1 MKKMRVSSGIATNSM
16 LLMFVQ
22 IVTSVMSIVVTKLL
36 SVSFSL
42 NEYGTYSQILLITS
56 TATSISILG
65 LTNATNYFY
74 NKFENQTEQKKYVST
89 IFTIQYI
96 VGILCCVLLLV
107 FRKSIAN
114 YFGNDKLSEIL
125 LFSAWEPIFQ
135 NLIAMYQ
142 TLFVSIGEA
151 KTIAVRN
158 FVVSVIRLL
167 AVFTACYVVKDIVF
181 ILLILLFMDIIQ
193 VGYFAFVFSKRKFAI
208 RISDMRKELVSEILK
223 FSIPMSLYVVS
234 NSLTRDIDKYVIG
247 AFSNTEDL
255 AIYTNAAKVLPFD
268 MLTTSLITVLIP
280 VITRYIGSKNFN
292 SAEKVF
298 KLYLRIG
305 YVLTFIFVGGAI
317 ANARYLML
325 FLYDPKYISGL
336 NVFIIYLLID
346 MIRFAN
352 VTVVLSGAGKS
363 QILMYIS
370 FITLALNAIFN
381 VVSFKCMGIIG
392 PALTTLLLTIV
403 MIAALLH
410 FGARELHTKVIN
422 LFYKREMLSIGIEI
436 VIVGFI
442 SNRLSLFLHEC
453 GASEF
458 VILLCSY
465 GIYLI
470 IMCLLN
476 WKRVLKLLKE
486 LNQFK

>member
-1 MKKMRVSSGIATNSM
+1 MKMVRVSSGVATNSM

-22 IVTSVMSIVVTKLL
+22 IVTSVMSIIVTKLL

-42 NEYGTYSQILLITS
+42 NEYGTYSQILLIIS

-74 NKFENQTEQKKYVST
+74 NKFENQEEQKKYVST
-89 IFTIQYI
+89 IFAIQYV
-96 VGILCCVLLLV
+96 VGILCCALLLV
-107 FRKSIAN
+107 FRNLIAN
-114 YFGNDKLSEIL
+114 YFGNARISEIL
-125 LFSAWEPIFQ
+125 LFTAWEPIFQ

-167 AVFTACYVVKDIVF
+167 AVFIACYVVKDIVF
-181 ILLILLFMDIIQ
+181 ILLILLLMDVIQ
-193 VGYFAFVFSKRKFAI
+193 VGYFAFVFSKRKFTI
-208 RISDMRKELVSEILK
+208 RASNMNRNLILEIFK

-280 VITRYIGSKNFN
+280 VITRYIGCRDFSN
-292 SAEKVF
+292 AMKVF

-317 ANARYLML
+317 ANSRYLML
-325 FLYDPKYISGL
+325 FLYDSKYIAGL
-336 NVFIIYLLID
+336 SIFVIYLLID
-346 MIRFAN
+346 MVRFAN
-352 VTVVLSGAGKS
+352 VTAVLSGAGKS
-363 QILMYIS
+363 NILMYIS
-370 FITLALNAIFN
+370 FVTLALNAVFN
-381 VVSFKCMGIIG
+381 VISFKFLGMLG
-392 PALTTLLLTIV
+392 PALTTLILTVAMIV
-403 MIAALLH
+403 ALLH
-410 FGARELHTKVIN
+410 FGAVELHTRVVD
-422 LFYKREMLSIGIEI
+422 LFYKKEILLVALEI
-436 VIVGFI
+436 VFVGLL
-442 SNRLSLFLHEC
+442 SNRISFFLDSC

-458 VILLCSY
+458 IILLCSY
-465 GIYLI
+465 GTYLM
-470 IMCLLN
+470 IMALLN
-476 WKRVLKLLKE
+476 GKKALKLLRD